1 MDVTSALA
9 GEHGVFHL
17 LVEQLDDAAGSAG
30 TVAELRAAAAP
41 LAIAL
46 IGHARVEEET
56 LFGPLEQAI
65 GRQGPLH
72 CLRRE
77 HEDID
82 RQLRALFRMGDLV
95 PMQAAVRA
103 VLDLTRRHL
112 AREEQVLFAVADRAL
127 TPAARETLGTDWART
142 RGVTLP
148 GDDAPSASE

>member
-17 LVEQLDDAAGSAG
+17 LVEQLGDAAESVT

-41 LAIAL
+41 LAITL
-46 IGHARVEEET
+46 IGHARVEEAT
-56 LFGPLEQAI
+56 LFTPLERSI
-65 GRQGPLH
+65 GQQGPLH

-82 RQLRALFRMGDLV
+82 RQLRALFRLGALDSMRE
-95 PMQAAVRA
+95 AVRA

-112 AREEQVLFAVADRAL
+112 AREEQVLFAVAERAL
-127 TPAARETLGTDWART
+127 TPAAREALGLHWART
-142 RGVTLP
+142 RGVTVP
-148 GDDAPSASE
+148 GDTAAASD